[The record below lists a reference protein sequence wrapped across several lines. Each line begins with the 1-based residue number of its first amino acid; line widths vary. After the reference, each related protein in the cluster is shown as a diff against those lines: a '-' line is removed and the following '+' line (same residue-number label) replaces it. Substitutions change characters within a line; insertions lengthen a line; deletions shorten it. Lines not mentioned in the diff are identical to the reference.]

1 MKGLVSGNDV
11 HVSMTGGELQID
23 VEKQEPISGSMMLD
37 KHTADCSVIKHLY
50 LTGPTNMVLKGI
62 LTDDALQL

>member
-1 MKGLVSGNDV
+1 MKGLVDGTDV
-11 HVSMTGGELQID
+11 RVLMKGGELRID
-23 VEKQEPISGSMMLD
+23 VEKEDSSSKISSANGEP
-37 KHTADCSVIKHLY
+37 ADCSVIKHLY